1 MQADWTDFC
10 NWLRDYIELG
20 PIDIQWSRISGHDQT
35 FIRIDIFPTLPCHV
49 TTALEDRP
57 ELCTSGVAYELSR
70 GLFGVL
76 TKAIDENKS
85 YTYFR
90 HFGVEA
96 RTW

>member
-1 MQADWTDFC
+1 MTDWTDFC
-10 NWLRDYIELG
+10 NWLREYIALG
-20 PIDIQWSRISGHDQT
+20 PIDIQWKRISGPFPDV
-35 FIRIDIFPTLPCHV
+35 IRIDIFPGLPCHV

-70 GLFGVL
+70 GLYWVL
-76 TKAIDENKS
+76 TKAIDENKA